1 MLDSGIRL
9 EEKVP
14 GRRLT
19 LGRQLTIDYYNC
31 RKAALCDCH
40 ALEKAFVKAAINSGA
55 TVISSSFH
63 AFKPQGISGV
73 VIIAESHFTVHVW
86 PEYRFAAVDIFSC
99 GDQIDMEKAQN
110 ILKTFL
116 GADPVVVSSDM
127 GRGIF

>member
-1 MLDSGIRL
+1 MSDNQIKL

-14 GRRLT
+14 AKGLT

-31 RKAALCDCH
+31 RREALRDCD
-40 ALEKAFVKAAINSGA
+40 ALEKTFVRAARNSGA

-86 PEYRFAAVDIFSC
+86 PEHQYAAVDIFSC
-99 GDQIDMEKAQN
+99 GEHIDMEKAKST
-110 ILKTFL
+110 LKEFL
-116 GADPVVVSSDM
+116 GAEQVVVSSDM